1 MNLDEKKLVKY
12 TKIMAVIFAMIIS
25 IFVLSSKVPEMKFMK
40 DTIAAIENNEE
51 TVAKF
56 GGATIATSVA
66 ISALPNDFATPLAE
80 SLAGMN
86 KYFVF
91 ILIILFVE
99 KLVITVGVPLT
110 FQYVFPIAGGL
121 YLISRIF
128 KKDMVGQFAVKVL
141 ALGLAIVLVIP
152 CSTYFIENVGEKYLN
167 YVDETIAETNLGADK
182 INGVLEQTDADESFF
197 DKLEG
202 VFSVAMES
210 VTDLLDYF
218 KNLVNK
224 CINSIAILIVSTFLT
239 PIVTF
244 VFFRWLLKE
253 LFSITFPQ
261 VNTKQIDDKT
271 KQLVKKGGSI
281 VKGD

>member
-25 IFVLSSKVPEMKFMK
+25 IFVLSSKVPEMKIMK

-121 YLISRIF
+121 YLISRLF

-167 YVDETIAETNLGADK
+167 YVDETIEETNLGADK

-261 VNTKQIDDKT
+261 VNTKQIDDNT